1 MNLVA
6 QNQYFNR
13 DYRRAFPKTEFV
25 NQNELATLL
34 IAQGEAFT
42 SSVIGLRPIY
52 LIHLQN

>member
-34 IAQGEAFT
+34 IAQGEAST